1 MIKDERSSGEI
12 NTIHKDCNESNDL
25 IDSGDISDSSDSS
38 DGCDSSDSSDS
49 SGSSDGSDSSDGN
62 DSIADTF
69 ESYYG
74 NLKIL
79 TILIFYFR

>member
-1 MIKDERSSGEI
+1 MIKGERSSGEI
-12 NTIHKDCNESNDL
+12 NTIHRNFNESNDYF
-25 IDSGDISDSSDSS
+25 DSGDISDSSDS
-38 DGCDSSDSSDS
+38 CD
-49 SGSSDGSDSSDGN
+49 SSDGSDSSDGN
-62 DSIADTF
+62 DSIADAF

>member
-25 IDSGDISDSSDSS
+25 IDSGDISDSSDS
-38 DGCDSSDSSDS
+38 CDS
-49 SGSSDGSDSSDGN
+49 SDSSDGN
-62 DSIADTF
+62 DSIADAF

>member
-1 MIKDERSSGEI
+1 LIKGERSSGEI

-25 IDSGDISDSSDSS
+25 IDSGDISDSSDS
-38 DGCDSSDSSDS
+38 CDS
-49 SGSSDGSDSSDGN
+49 SDSSDGN
-62 DSIADTF
+62 DSIADAF
-69 ESYYG
+69 ERYYG